1 MSRASFDA
9 DLLASFRSVAE
20 DDIEA
25 FKKLKDAPWEM
36 LSRLNDEQVKALA
49 RAQAPAANIKLNF
62 KRYSLTFLDAHLS
75 ALNLFSV
82 NSRHSLTEFA
92 DSY

>member
-1 MSRASFDA
+1 MRIHWLRFAAF
-9 DLLASFRSVAE
+9 AE

-49 RAQAPAANIKLNF
+49 RAQAPATNIKLNF
-62 KRYSLTFLDAHLS
+62 KRYSLPFLDAHLS

-82 NSRHSLTEFA
+82 NSRYSLTEFA
-92 DSY
+92 DSH